1 MDTNATSQA
10 QTEASASQVLAARE
24 AHILKLNT
32 QNVKLQEENDNLVN
46 ELEKLKFRAGER
58 LGLAEKLGGELS
70 SKLEKS
76 SNERDQYKKGC
87 SDLQAEVTALK
98 NQIKER
104 DEAIEQFTQEGLK
117 LSKQEL
123 AQSNIIKKL
132 RVREK
137 EVETAMA
144 AVKGELEKSR
154 KEASELKRALD
165 NKNESERQN
174 IGKRGLHGMDG
185 RFEINWINAR

>member
-87 SDLQAEVTALK
+87 SDLQAEVAALK

-174 IGKRGLHGMDG
+174 IGKRGG
-185 RFEINWINAR
+185 FEINWRNTR

>member
-185 RFEINWINAR
+185 GFEINWRNAR